1 MRVSNM
7 LSQKLGVD
15 AILNQ
20 QARMTKTQL
29 QLSSGMRVLTP
40 ADDPAATTRA
50 LNLQETIRTTTQYQ
64 DNIAAAR
71 NRLSGEDSALDVA
84 TNVLQRAREL
94 AVQGANQGAL
104 TPQDKL
110 SLEQEVRQLVSEME
124 STVNTQDSNG
134 DFLFSGYRTDAKPF
148 VTGTSPAYPPVPPAL
163 VGPTVFRYQGESS
176 QRLVQIGAA
185 RQIADGDP
193 GTVFDN
199 IPSRATVTSNA
210 ATTPPTTYTLNYSQ
224 NVLMV
229 LRNFADALAGQ
240 SPTLPNPPPLTTPAT
255 DQVLP
260 DDTIQ
265 DSIANLDAA
274 LQQILNTR
282 ASVGARLNA
291 LDEQESLNDKFI
303 LDSKSFLSETQ
314 DLDYTEAISRFNL
327 ENVAL
332 QAAQQAY
339 VKVQGLSLF
348 DFIR

>member
-40 ADDPAATTRA
+40 ADDPAAATRA
-50 LNLQETIRTTTQYQ
+50 LDLQEAIRVTTQYQ

-71 NRLSGEDSALDVA
+71 NRLTTEDSALDYG

-94 AVQGANQGAL
+94 AVQAANQGAL
-104 TPQDKL
+104 TAEDKAA
-110 SLEQEVRQLVSEME
+110 LEKEARQLVYEME
-124 STVNTQDSNG
+124 SIVNTQDSNG
-134 DFLFSGYRTDAKPF
+134 DYLFSGYRTDARAF
-148 VTGTSPAYPPVPPAL
+148 VTGTSSAYPATA
-163 VGPTVFRYQGESS
+163 TVYFYQGEAS
-176 QRLVQIGAA
+176 QRMVQIGAA

-193 GTVFDN
+193 GTVFDG
-199 IPSRATVTSNA
+199 IPSRATVTTSA
-210 ATTPPTTYTLNYSQ
+210 STTYTLNYSQ

-229 LRNFADALAGQ
+229 LRNFADALIGQ
-240 SPTLPNPPPLTTPAT
+240 SPTLPNTPPLTTPAT

-265 DSIANLDAA
+265 DSLANLDTA
-274 LQQILNTR
+274 LQQLLDTR
-282 ASVGARLNA
+282 ATVGARLNA
-291 LDEQESLNDKFI
+291 LDEQESLNEKFI

-314 DLDYTEAISRFNL
+314 DLDYAEAISRFNL